1 MKNWLAQTLG
11 LTPKNVMVN
20 PERRALGWTT
30 PEELATA
37 QKYDLSYGDPS
48 AGFFQPGAKMRM
60 PGSLPEML
68 GAFNKNAL
76 GSLPNQPI
84 DAEMASRLQAAWLA
98 TRSSPLAALG
108 FDPRAMISAPSKMTE
123 GRNLTLGGTYEPE
136 KDEIFTTGKYDSTF
150 VHESIHRGL
159 QKLREAGVLP
169 KNADKYNEERL
180 TRAFM
185 LKYYGDV
192 EKGRGEISDK
202 QMETGRA
209 ILTNPYDT
217 KMLDEIEAAA
227 AQFIAQQTP
236 RGPR

>member
-1 MKNWLAQTLG
+1 MSNWFARMFGGQ
-11 LTPKNVMVN
+11 PKNVMVD
-20 PERRALGWTT
+20 PERRSLGWTT

-37 QKYDLSYGDPS
+37 KQYDMSYGDPS

-68 GAFNKNAL
+68 SAFNNSSVGA
-76 GSLPNQPI
+76 LPNRPI
-84 DAEMASRLQAAWLA
+84 DAEMADRLHSAWLA

-108 FDPRAMISAPSKMTE
+108 FDPRVMISAPSKMTE
-123 GRNLTLGGTYEPE
+123 NRNLTLGGTYEPG
-136 KDEIFTTGKYDSTF
+136 KDEIFTTGRYDSTF

-159 QKLREAGVLP
+159 QKLRAAGVLP
-169 KNADKYNEERL
+169 KNAAKYNEERL

-192 EKGRGEISDK
+192 EKGRGNASDK
-202 QMETGRA
+202 QMEAGRA

-217 KMLDEIEAAA
+217 KILDEIEAAA